1 MEERQVKDN
10 GKPPKQEVP
19 PVKQRKNKYFDIHA
33 PVFYPA
39 AALILLFIVLTLVI
53 GKPMEVVFDN
63 VQTAISDYGGWFLVI
78 SVNIFVVYAIYLA
91 FSRFGNI
98 RLGGRNAKPEFSTFA
113 WFAMLFSAGMGIGLL
128 FFSVA
133 EPIFHFTNPP
143 RAAIN
148 EAATARNA
156 MKYTLLHWGMHAWAI
171 YALVGLS
178 LAFFTFN
185 RKLPLTIRSV
195 FYPILG
201 ERIHGR
207 FGDAIDVVAVVA
219 TLFGLAT
226 SLGFGVQQVAAGLD
240 HLFNFP
246 NTRWMQVFLIGI
258 ITLAAT
264 ISVVSGLHNGVR
276 MLSELN
282 MRLGLVFLILLLI
295 LGPTVLLLDGFI
307 QNTGAYLQSLLEVGT
322 WTETYTQ
329 TTWQNAWTVVYWA
342 WWISWSPFVG
352 IFIARVSRGRT
363 VKEFVLGVLLV
374 PTLLSILWFS
384 VFGGSALYLEINEIG
399 DIAGAV
405 NEDISTALFVML
417 EQFPLNF
424 ITSFIGI
431 VLVTSFFVTS
441 SDSGS
446 LVIDSITSG
455 GQLDAPVGQ
464 RIFWAVTEGAVA
476 ATLLIGGGLQALQTA
491 ALTTGLP
498 FAIILLIMC
507 YSLYLG
513 LKEEHEEW
521 TRRERMRER
530 ESYEKVLG
538 KLISQRADKSE

>member
-10 GKPPKQEVP
+10 GTPSKQNPP
-19 PVKQRKNKYFDIHA
+19 PVKHRENKYFDIHA

-143 RAAIN
+143 RSAIN

-207 FGDAIDVVAVVA
+207 FGDVIDVVAVVA

-246 NTRWMQVFLIGI
+246 NTRWTQVFLIGI

-399 DIAGAV
+399 DIAAAV

-530 ESYEKVLG
+530 ESYEKVLS

>member
-1 MEERQVKDN
+1 MKESQAFNN
-10 GKPPKQEVP
+10 GKPSGNEMPKI
-19 PVKQRKNKYFDIHA
+19 KKRKNKYFDIHP
-33 PVFYPA
+33 PVFYPS
-39 AALILLFIVLTLVI
+39 AALILIFIVMTLLI
-53 GKPMEVVFDN
+53 GEPMENIFAQI
-63 VQTAISDYGGWFLVI
+63 QTAVSDNAGWFLVL
-78 SVNIFVVYAIYLA
+78 SVNIFVIYAIYLA

-98 RLGGRNAKPEFSTFA
+98 RLGGKDAKPEFSTFA

-133 EPIFHFTNPP
+133 EPIFHFANPP
-143 RAAIN
+143 RAVIN
-148 EAATARNA
+148 EAAAARNA
-156 MKYTLLHWGMHAWAI
+156 MKYTLLHWGLHAWAI

-178 LAFFTFN
+178 LAFFAFN
-185 RKLPLTIRSV
+185 KKLPLTIRSV

-201 ERIHGR
+201 ERIYGR

-226 SLGFGVQQVAAGLD
+226 SLGFGVQQVASGLH
-240 HLFNFP
+240 HLFGFP
-246 NTRWMQVFLIGI
+246 NTVWAQVTLIVV

-276 MLSELN
+276 ILSELN
-282 MRLGLVFLILLLI
+282 MRLGLLFLILLLVI
-295 LGPTVLLLDGFI
+295 GPTVLLLDGFV
-307 QNTGAYLQSLLEVGT
+307 QNTGAYLQSLLEIGT

-329 TTWQNAWTVVYWA
+329 TSWQNDWTVVYWA

-352 IFIARVSRGRT
+352 IFIARVSKGRT

-374 PTLLSILWFS
+374 PTLLSIFWFS
-384 VFGGSALYLEINEIG
+384 VFGGAALYLELNEIG
-399 DIAGAV
+399 NIAVAV

-431 VLVTSFFVTS
+431 ILVTSFFVTS

-455 GQLDAPVGQ
+455 GKLDAPVGQ
-464 RIFWAVTEGAVA
+464 RIFWALSEGAVA

-491 ALTTGLP
+491 ALSICNYPAGDVLQFVFGT
-498 FAIILLIMC
+498 
-507 YSLYLG
+507 
-513 LKEEHEEW
+513 KRR
-521 TRRERMRER
+521 TRRRA
-530 ESYEKVLG
+530 KTG
-538 KLISQRADKSE
+538 KIARTRILRKNTG